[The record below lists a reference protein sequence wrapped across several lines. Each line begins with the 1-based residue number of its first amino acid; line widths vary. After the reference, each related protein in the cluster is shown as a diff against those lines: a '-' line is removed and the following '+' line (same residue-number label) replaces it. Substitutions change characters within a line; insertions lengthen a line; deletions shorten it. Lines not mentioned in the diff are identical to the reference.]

1 MYNYLPTDDSPY
13 HANFHTPQKII
24 ISAPPN
30 TLKQQQHT
38 LGTYTIINGRECN
51 GKPMYKHATAD
62 LVVAHALKVG
72 ENEEEGW
79 VVAKWS
85 TFGVKDHRCLQ
96 IPAPSATTP
105 PIKDIDG
112 NPWQE
117 WNGRTWKGD
126 PAIKCRPSYHG
137 YGVEK
142 VSAAGEERQ
151 GGAPGRSRRCAATP
165 FPRLRSPAVRYPRLP
180 SLPLTFASLAFT
192 HPQVSGES
200 MCFNTL
206 SSASDTQH
214 QGKAGKGSTG
224 RGRSAS
230 PARMAAA

>member
-1 MYNYLPTDDSPY
+1 MYSYLPTDDSPY
-13 HANFHTPQKII
+13 HAQYHTPQKVT

-30 TLKQQQHT
+30 SLKQQAHC
-38 LGTYTIINGRECN
+38 LGVYTIVNGRECN

-96 IPAPSATTP
+96 IPAPNAVTP
-105 PIKDIDG
+105 PIKDIEG
-112 NPWQE
+112 TPWQE
-117 WNGRTWKGD
+117 WNGRAWVGD

-137 YGVEK
+137 WGVEK
-142 VSAAGEERQ
+142 
-151 GGAPGRSRRCAATP
+151 
-165 FPRLRSPAVRYPRLP
+165 
-180 SLPLTFASLAFT
+180 
-192 HPQVSGES
+192 VSGES

-206 SSASDTQH
+206 SSASDTQR
-214 QGKAGKGSTG
+214 QGKAGKSSSPG